1 MIAEYDEKRDYVRM
15 NVDYDII
22 YKPVDSKTIQ
32 TGRCTSLSAAG
43 MAFITKEAYAG
54 GLAME
59 VKVIPQNAT
68 TPDMTA
74 FVEVVRCR
82 LQKAGLFEV
91 AATIKS
97 LK

>member
-15 NVDYDII
+15 NVDYNII
-22 YKPVDSKTIQ
+22 YKLVDSKTAQ

-43 MAFITKEAYAG
+43 MAFIVKEAYAI

-59 VKVIPQNAT
+59 VKVMYQNST

-74 FVEVVRCR
+74 FVEVIRCVP
-82 LQKAGLFEV
+82 QKAGFFVV